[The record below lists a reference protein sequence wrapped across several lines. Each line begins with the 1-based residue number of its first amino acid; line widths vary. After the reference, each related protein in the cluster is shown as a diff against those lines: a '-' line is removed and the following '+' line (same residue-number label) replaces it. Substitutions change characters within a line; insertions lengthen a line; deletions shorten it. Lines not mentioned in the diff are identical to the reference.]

1 MTSLGSTL
9 IFVTA
14 NPSGKLPFFAYV
26 IGTVFSVLLAVACVA
41 TFNVTLILD
50 GLVLTFK
57 RFPSLLYNVTSA
69 VFVTVLLTPFK
80 STYALADEIL
90 SISSFVPTT
99 STVSGL
105 MFDFSR
111 VAPAGI

>member
-1 MTSLGSTL
+1 M
-9 IFVTA
+9 
-14 NPSGKLPFFAYV
+14 
-26 IGTVFSVLLAVACVA
+26 AVVCVA

-57 RFPSLLYNVTSA
+57 RFPSLLYNVTSG

-105 MFDFSR
+105 RLDFSR
-111 VAPAGI
+111 VAPLASDPHLIISDLHEHIFSPFHEE